1 MKTFFGNA
9 KSRRIQFGVVIIVL
23 VALTA
28 GIAVSTRKRVYE
40 FQCTPEQ
47 IAEITALSKELDG
60 VIVFQRERK
69 DRPPRICK
77 TEIGETTATV
87 LTKNGYYPRWS
98 PDGRRI
104 AFLRDNKVMIM
115 TSSGRWQRR
124 LAEVK
129 DPWALCYHTNG
140 KEILFTDG
148 DSIKSVTIDTREVRT
163 VVSGQNYRVLDV
175 SEDGTRLAT
184 SIKGHKMLL
193 YDFAVSEAPVIKRGC
208 SISLSPDANFF
219 VRNRGDHSQ
228 VVIWD
233 WRTKELVKTITA
245 PRGTTIDNGFWS
257 NHQDWLVSR
266 TEARDN
272 ENVIVY
278 YIPDGSRTCVTFC
291 GDSNRPDLFVRLEGN

>member
-1 MKTFFGNA
+1 MKTLLGKA

-23 VALTA
+23 VALAA

-77 TEIGETTATV
+77 TVIGETRATR
-87 LTKNGYYPRWS
+87 LAKNGYYPRWS
-98 PDGRRI
+98 PDGKRI

-129 DPWALCYHTNG
+129 APWAICYHSNG
-140 KEILFTDG
+140 KEVLFTDG
-148 DSIKSVTIDTREVRT
+148 DAIKSVTIDTREVRT
-163 VVSGQNYRVLDV
+163 LVSGHDYRVLDI
-175 SEDGTRLAT
+175 SEDGARLAT

-193 YDFAVSEAPVIKRGC
+193 YDFAVSEVPVIKRGC

-219 VRNRGDHSQ
+219 MRNRGDHSQ

-233 WRTKELVKTITA
+233 WQTKELAKTISA

-257 NHQDWLVSR
+257 NHQGWMVAR
-266 TEARDN
+266 TEAPGN
-272 ENVIVY
+272 ENVVVY

-291 GDSNRPDLFVRLEGN
+291 GDSNRPDLFVRLGGN